1 MRCVISGVINNPFQV
16 FLCVCM
22 CVWQPDQN
30 MQAKEMKR
38 NRLEGHAHILV
49 IISATIT
56 HCEFVSMPERKLV
69 DDKNTLRHSTQTQ
82 RKRENKII
90 IIISDGAKKIR
101 RRRKKREKK
110 ELRKTHKEKK
120 NWYVEQLSFYGM
132 HYDD

>member
-1 MRCVISGVINNPFQV
+1 
-16 FLCVCM
+16 
-22 CVWQPDQN
+22 
-30 MQAKEMKR
+30 
-38 NRLEGHAHILV
+38 
-49 IISATIT
+49 
-56 HCEFVSMPERKLV
+56 MPERKLV